1 MGSKDVGVNTP
12 EIYDSTSIRV
22 LEGLEAVRLRPAM
35 YIGSTGETGLHHL
48 VYEVVDNSV
57 DEALAGYCTEINVTI
72 HIDNS
77 VTVID
82 NGRGIPVDLHPDE
95 GVSAAEVVMT
105 KLHAGGKFDSKSYK
119 VSGGL
124 HGVGVSCVNA
134 LSETLELEVWRDG
147 FTWTQEYHRG
157 VPAAPLHRAGRA
169 GRKTGT
175 KVTFTPDA
183 TIMDASEF
191 NFDTLSQRLREL
203 AFLNKGLTITL
214 ADERVDPVKSH
225 EFHYSGGIAE
235 FIRHLN
241 RGKSVLHDKPI
252 YFEGER
258 ELPNG
263 GMLTMEVALQYND
276 GYAENIF
283 SFANNINTVDGG
295 AHLSGFRSALTRTI
309 NAYGQQ
315 AGLFKDVKENLTGDD
330 VREGLTAVVSVKLPQ
345 PQFEGQ
351 TKGKLNSD
359 IQGYVVQC
367 VNERLSEYF
376 DKNSAVM
383 RKIVSK
389 AIDASRAREAARKA
403 RDLTR
408 RKGAL
413 DSGGLPGKLAD
424 CQERDP
430 ERCELFLVEGES
442 AGGTAKTGRDRRYQA
457 ILPLKGKILNVEK
470 ARYDK
475 MLGHEEIR
483 AMITAIGT
491 GIGKEEGDFDLTK
504 LRYGKVIIM
513 TDADVDGSH
522 IRTLLLTFFFRHM
535 QDLINRGHV
544 FVAQPPL
551 YRIKKGKS
559 EKYIKDEKEFIREI
573 LRRATE
579 NVTVEVGPNGT
590 AEPVRVEGGELRAFL
605 MALDEYQQI
614 SAKVE
619 RKLRDA
625 RAVAVVSNPGLKLDT
640 KADFADEQNLKPL
653 VEALKAA
660 GVPAEMKRDEEHS
673 AWMVCYHDSTNAERA
688 LGLELAGQPEYRRLR
703 GLAKQI
709 AKYNRPPFTVIKDSS
724 RVTRENCTDLLGYIK
739 DEGRRDVSVQR
750 YKGLGEMN
758 AGQLWET
765 TMNAE
770 TRTLLRVRLE
780 DAVECEEIFSTLM
793 GEDVEARRKF
803 IEENALDVRNLDV

>member
-1 MGSKDVGVNTP
+1 MASVSQNDN
-12 EIYDSTSIRV
+12 YDSTSIKV

-35 YIGSTGETGLHHL
+35 YIGSTGEMGLHHL

-57 DEALAGYCTEINVTI
+57 DEALAGFCTEVGVTI

-77 VTVID
+77 VTIVD
-82 NGRGIPVDLHPDE
+82 NGRGIPVDIHADE
-95 GVSAAEVVMT
+95 GVSAAEVVLT
-105 KLHAGGKFDSKSYK
+105 KLHAGGKFDSNTYK

-134 LSETLELEVWRDG
+134 LSETLHLEIWRNKA
-147 FTWTQEYHRG
+147 TWEQDYEKGIPKGPLTQTG
-157 VPAAPLHRAGRA
+157 KSN
-169 GRKTGT
+169 KTGT
-175 KVTFTPDA
+175 KITFRADP
-183 TIMDASEF
+183 TIMDAMVF
-191 NFDTLSQRLREL
+191 NFDTLAGRLRQL
-203 AFLNKGLTITL
+203 AFLNKGLKITL
-214 ADERVDPVKSH
+214 TDERGDDVRSE
-225 EFHYSGGIAE
+225 EFFYSGGIAE
-235 FIRHLN
+235 FIKHLN
-241 RGKSVLHDKPI
+241 RGKQVLHDKPI
-252 YFEGER
+252 YFEGVR
-258 ELPNG
+258 DMPNG
-263 GMLTMEVALQYND
+263 GRLTIELALQYND
-276 GYAENIF
+276 SYSENVF

-295 AHLSGFRSALTRTI
+295 SHLSGFRSALTRTI
-309 NAYGQQ
+309 NAAANQS
-315 AGLFKDVKENLTGDD
+315 GLIKDAKDNLTGDD
-330 VREGLTAVVSVKLPQ
+330 VREGLTAVISVKLPQ

-359 IQGYVVQC
+359 IQGQVVGL
-367 VNERLSEYF
+367 VNEKLGEFF
-376 DKNSAVM
+376 DKNPAVM
-383 RKIVSK
+383 KKIVSK

-430 ERCELFLVEGES
+430 DRCELFLVEGES
-442 AGGTAKTGRDRRYQA
+442 AGGTAKSGRDRRYQA

-491 GIGKEEGDFDLTK
+491 GIGKGEDFELAK
-504 LRYGKVIIM
+504 LRYGKIIIM

-535 QDLINRGHV
+535 QELITRGKV

-559 EKYIKDEKEFIREI
+559 EKYIKDDKEFTREI

-579 NVTVEVGPNGT
+579 HLLVEIGT
-590 AEPVRVEGGELRAFL
+590 AAEGAEQTKLEGAELRAFL
-605 MALDEYQQI
+605 MSLDELDQI
-614 SAKVE
+614 WRRLERRMRDPRVVEVLSDISLPIDAKADLQVE
-619 RKLRDA
+619 ENVQKIASRMRE
-625 RAVAVVSNPGLKLDT
+625 LKL
-640 KADFADEQNLKPL
+640 EVV
-653 VEALKAA
+653 VE
-660 GVPAEMKRDEEHS
+660 PEEEHS
-673 AWMVCYHDSTNAERA
+673 AWMVGYKDPTNATRYINTEFLATPEFRKLRA
-688 LGLELAGQPEYRRLR
+688 LMKQA
-703 GLAKQI
+703 AKF
-709 AKYNRPPFTVIKDSS
+709 NTPPFTIVKES
-724 RVTRENCTDLLGYIK
+724 RREVQTTWRDLLDAIMG
-739 DEGRRDVSVQR
+739 EGKREVNVQR

-758 AGQLWET
+758 AEQLWST

-770 TRTLLRVRLE
+770 TRTLLQVDLKDFAQTE
-780 DAVECEEIFSTLM
+780 PIFSTLM
-793 GEDVEARRKF
+793 GEDVESRRKF